1 MSKPAQLK
9 TTKRG
14 KTVLGPL
21 SVAQLSELL
30 TKTSRPRDRARILN
44 RIDRLASKLA
54 KQQSK

>member
-21 SVAQLSELL
+21 SIPQLKELL
-30 TKTSRPRDRARILN
+30 EKTSRPRDKARIRN
-44 RIDRLASKLA
+44 RIDQLASKLA
-54 KQQSK
+54 KQAK